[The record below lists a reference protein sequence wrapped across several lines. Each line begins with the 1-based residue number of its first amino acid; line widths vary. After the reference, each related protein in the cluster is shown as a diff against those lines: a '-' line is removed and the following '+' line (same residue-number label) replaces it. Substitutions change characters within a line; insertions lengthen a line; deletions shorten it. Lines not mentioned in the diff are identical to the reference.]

1 MLVVDLSTSISDK
14 ELQSVRVAIARLL
27 DQVDFSRDRVGLVT
41 FSSRAAVKIPLGA
54 SRAELDQILADMDS
68 KGGSNI
74 AAGIST
80 ARTALEQSD
89 LANTGLAAI
98 VLFTDGDAKGAD
110 DAVRAAADQAKLQ
123 HIRLMSVGVGKR
135 PAEDLLREIAS
146 STTDYYLAAEPEH
159 MADLYTS
166 LATSRADCD

>member
-54 SRAELDQILADMDS
+54 SRAELEQILADMDS

-110 DAVRAAADQAKLQ
+110 DAVRAAAAQAKLQ

-166 LATSRADCD
+166 LATNRADCD